1 MKKLYFIYTLI
12 LSVLLFFSCEKGID
26 LIDYDSTVYLPQYGL
41 SSQTV
46 LLGESMF
53 ELGVYKAGINQ
64 EHANVTVTMQID
76 QEAFTEFRASNPEYV
91 LLPESYY
98 SIESMTVTIS
108 KDQERAPFRIHLK
121 GIDEHFTGKK
131 YILPVSIASV
141 SPSVAILEEQKTV
154 LLYFSGYRNVY
165 ESKYKAYG
173 KVTPSGSEEAT
184 VKVDEEVSAA
194 TVSVN
199 TISVKGAENNMDLL
213 LTVKDS
219 EVVIGG
225 ASGSANFQ
233 IRNTPGKTSVY
244 SGTFDPVHQCNRG
257 TFTLFYTYTLN
268 GQEMNAEVEL
278 TFWL

>member
-1 MKKLYFIYTLI
+1 MKKLCFIYTLI
-12 LSVLLFFSCEKGID
+12 LSVLLFSSCEKGID

-53 ELGVYKAGINQ
+53 ELGVYKAGVNQ
-64 EHANVTVTMQID
+64 EHAAVTITMQID
-76 QEAFTEFRASNPEYV
+76 QEAFIEFQALYPEYT

-98 SIESMTVTIS
+98 SIGSMTVTLS

-121 GIDEHFTGKK
+121 GIDERFAGKK

-141 SPSVAILEEQKTV
+141 NPSVAILEEQKTV

-165 ESKYKAYG
+165 ECKYKAYG
-173 KVTPSGSEEAT
+173 EVTPSGSEEAT

-194 TVSVN
+194 TVSAN
-199 TISVKGAENNMDLL
+199 TISLKGAENNMQLL
-213 LTVKDS
+213 LTVKDN
-219 EVVIGG
+219 EVLINGG
-225 ASGSANFQ
+225 SGSENFQ
-233 IRNTPGKTSVY
+233 IRNTQGKASSY
-244 SGTFDPVHQCNRG
+244 RGTFDPVQQCNRG

-278 TFWL
+278 NFWL